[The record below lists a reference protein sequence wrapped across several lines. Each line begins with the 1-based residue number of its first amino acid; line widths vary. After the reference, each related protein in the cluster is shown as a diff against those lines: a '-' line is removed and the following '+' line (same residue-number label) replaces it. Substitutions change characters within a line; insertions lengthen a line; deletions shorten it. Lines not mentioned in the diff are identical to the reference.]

1 MLKGNKGEWS
11 EVYAFCYLLNSGI
24 LKAADKDLN
33 PREDLYF
40 PIIKIIRDYRNKILN
55 YYTGESIK
63 IYDNDTLIY
72 ECHKETL
79 IENLTLMLEKIP
91 EGCRAFQI
99 PECEQFLNTIFIEKL
114 KADSQ
119 HKQDIDMQIHDVNTG
134 ISPVCG
140 FSIKSYLGA
149 NPTLIN
155 PGKSTNFIYDVIGCN
170 DEIMNVVNSINT
182 RTKIIDRI
190 AYLLENNCMF
200 NCNGVMAS
208 SQFKENLEFVDFVM
222 PKILGYALIIA
233 YETGSANG
241 AKRVANVVKKL
252 KERNPV
258 EFSNP
263 KMYEYKIKKFLCA
276 CALGMTPEKHWEGS
290 EDANGGYIVVK
301 NDGNV
306 VCYHLYNRTEFE
318 QYLFDYTC
326 FDTPSTSRYDYM
338 HIYKEKNVYKIK
350 LNLQVRFYR

>member
-11 EVYAFCYLLNSGI
+11 EIYAFCYLLNSGI

-40 PIIKIIRDYRNKILN
+40 PIIKIIRDYKNKTLN

-63 IYDNDTLIY
+63 IYDNNKLIC
-72 ECHKETL
+72 ECPKEAL
-79 IENLTLMLEKIP
+79 IKNINLMLEKIP
-91 EGCRAFQI
+91 DGNRAFQI
-99 PECEQFLNTIFIEKL
+99 PECEQFLDTIFIEKL
-114 KADSQ
+114 KADSK

-134 ISPVCG
+134 ISPICG

-155 PGKSTNFIYDVIGCN
+155 PGKNTNFVYNITGCN
-170 DEIMNVVNSINT
+170 DEIMHMFNSINT
-182 RTKIIDRI
+182 RKKIIDRI
-190 AYLLENNCMF
+190 AYLLENNCTI
-200 NCNGVMAS
+200 NYNGVMES
-208 SQFKENLEFVDFVM
+208 LQFKENLEFVDYVM

-233 YETGSANG
+233 YEKGSANG
-241 AKRVANVVKKL
+241 SKKVANVVQKL
-252 KERNPV
+252 KEINPI

-263 KMYEYKIKKFLCA
+263 NMYEYKIKKFLCA

-301 NDGNV
+301 KDGDV
-306 VCYHLYNRTEFE
+306 VCYHIYNRSEFE

-338 HIYKEKNVYKIK
+338 YIYKEKNDYKIK
-350 LNLQVRFYR
+350 LNLQVRFS